1 MRSQTFL
8 SMFRVLE
15 GLLEKKYAGRGRT
28 SSSIVMDYIGDA
40 ESEPVRAQLNLCREL
55 RNLLTHNVDRDGNPV
70 AEPSKAMLDTLYEII
85 EYVESPKPA
94 LLYATRGECVLR
106 AHRNDRAVEVM
117 RRMDK
122 HGFSHVPVIEKEAL
136 VGVFGMRSV
145 FGYVL
150 KHGGVGQ
157 DTRIGE
163 FGSLLT
169 MNREGSERYRIFDAG
184 ASYHQVRE
192 AFERAV
198 RATAVWRRCSSPKTA
213 TRTSRFLACSR
224 PGMCSAKRT
233 KHWRNRFMDDNLAL
247 LRQFQ
252 LERGKSSADAAFA
265 EEFRNYQ
272 QVKNVYMGAIR
283 EIRAR
288 LETLDTEF
296 EYRHKHNPIHHIQS
310 RIKTLPS
317 IMKKLDDMD
326 SP

>member
-1 MRSQTFL
+1 
-8 SMFRVLE
+8 
-15 GLLEKKYAGRGRT
+15 
-28 SSSIVMDYIGDA
+28 
-40 ESEPVRAQLNLCREL
+40 
-55 RNLLTHNVDRDGNPV
+55 
-70 AEPSKAMLDTLYEII
+70 MLDTLYEII

-184 ASYHQVRE
+184 AELSPGARG
-192 AFERAV
+192 FERGGGAQQPC
-198 RATAVWRRCSSPKTA
+198 WRRCSSPKTA
-213 TRTSRFLACSR
+213 TADEPLL
-224 PGMCSAKRT
+224 GMLTPWDVLGEK
-233 KHWRNRFMDDNLAL
+233 D
-247 LRQFQ
+247 
-252 LERGKSSADAAFA
+252 
-265 EEFRNYQ
+265 
-272 QVKNVYMGAIR
+272 
-283 EIRAR
+283 
-288 LETLDTEF
+288 ETLE
-296 EYRHKHNPIHHIQS
+296 EPIHGRQPGPFETIS
-310 RIKTLPS
+310 T
-317 IMKKLDDMD
+317 
-326 SP
+326 

>member
-163 FGSLLT
+163 FGALLT

-192 AFERAV
+192 AFERGGARNSRLAAV
-198 RATAVWRRCSSPKTA
+198 FITQNGNADEP
-213 TRTSRFLACSR
+213 LL
-224 PGMCSAKRT
+224 GMLTPWDVLGEK
-233 KHWRNRFMDDNLAL
+233 D
-247 LRQFQ
+247 
-252 LERGKSSADAAFA
+252 
-265 EEFRNYQ
+265 
-272 QVKNVYMGAIR
+272 
-283 EIRAR
+283 
-288 LETLDTEF
+288 ETLE
-296 EYRHKHNPIHHIQS
+296 EPIHGRQPGPFETIS
-310 RIKTLPS
+310 T
-317 IMKKLDDMD
+317 
-326 SP
+326 